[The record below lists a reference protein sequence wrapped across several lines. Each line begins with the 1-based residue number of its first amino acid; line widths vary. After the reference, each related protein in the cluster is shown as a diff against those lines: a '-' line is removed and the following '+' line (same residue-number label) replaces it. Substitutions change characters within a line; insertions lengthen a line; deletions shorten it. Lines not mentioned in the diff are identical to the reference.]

1 MQKVTLAELKQ
12 LALQAKSSLWEQAGS
27 LGRDVKLYLHWT
39 AGHYGQ
45 FFEDYHINI
54 DADGSIYISTSNF
67 AEVKSHT
74 YRRNT
79 GAIGIA
85 LACAYNAT
93 TRNLGPEPPTA
104 VQIEVAAQVIAV
116 LAAALDMTIDRQR
129 VMTHAEAADDDNYG
143 PATTCERW
151 DLWYFDGAAKGEGGN
166 VIRGKANWYRNQG
179 VGA

>member
-12 LALQAKSSLWEQAGS
+12 LALQAKSSLWNQANS
-27 LGRDVKLYLHWT
+27 LDRDVKLYLHWT

-45 FFEDYHINI
+45 FFSDYHINI
-54 DADGSIYISTSNF
+54 DADGSIYISTNDF

-79 GAIGIA
+79 GAVGIA

-93 TRNLGPEPPTA
+93 TRNLGPEPPTSQ
-104 VQIEVAAQVIAV
+104 QIEVTAQVVAV
-116 LAAALDMTIDRQR
+116 LAATLDLTIDRQR
-129 VMTHAEAADDDNYG
+129 VMTHAETADDDNYG
-143 PATTCERW
+143 PLTTCERW

-166 VIRGKANWYRNQG
+166 VIRGKANWYKNQG
-179 VGA
+179 VA